1 MKTSIRTAVVAAIL
15 LVTPVLASAGDMLKV
30 VKVVDANVVVVKKGK
45 DELTIRLLGV
55 VVPDPTDKKKEVA
68 DFGTWAAEYL
78 TAYLKDQWV
87 MVETE
92 PKAPKTD
99 KEGRLYGY
107 VYRVKDAS
115 LVNEAL
121 IAEGYGIVPEQ
132 PEFPL
137 SDRFLSKEQEAR
149 DGRRGIWGKE
159 AYRAAEFGGG
169 KEQPRYLNKVVSR
182 RTYGGYGR
190 GYSRSSG
197 YSSYPGYSDYSDY
210 SGTWVYYWVVAYR

>member
-1 MKTSIRTAVVAAIL
+1 MKRFFRFVAAAGTL
-15 LVTPVLASAGDMLKV
+15 LLLPALAAAGDMLKV
-30 VKVVDANVVVVKKGK
+30 VKVSDGNTVVVKKGK
-45 DELTIRLLGV
+45 DELTVRLLGV

-68 DFGTWAAEYL
+68 DFGTWATDYL

-115 LVNEAL
+115 LVNETL
-121 IAEGYGIVPEQ
+121 IAEGYGIVPEE
-132 PEFPL
+132 PEFPH
-137 SDRFLSKEQEAR
+137 SERFLSKEQEAR

-182 RTYGGYGR
+182 RTYGYGR

-210 SGTWVYYWVVAYR
+210 SGTWVYYWVISYR